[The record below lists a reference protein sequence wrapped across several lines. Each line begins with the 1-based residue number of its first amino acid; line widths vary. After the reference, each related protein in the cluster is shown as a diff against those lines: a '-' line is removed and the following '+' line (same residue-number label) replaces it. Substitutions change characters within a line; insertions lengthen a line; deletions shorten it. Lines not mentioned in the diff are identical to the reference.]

1 MYMGSMLSVKVLG
14 DKPGCCTHVSKMV
27 T

>member
-1 MYMGSMLSVKVLG
+1 MGSMLSVKVLG